1 MADTP
6 RLDGTTAVGD
16 INDASDLLSA
26 LEAAAGLEES
36 AAARAEATIDM
47 IARGKDPPEPPASE
61 ENDEQMAMALL
72 LKRYIKGL
80 IRAGAFGTDADAN
93 IVF

>member
-16 INDASDLLSA
+16 INDAEDLLSA
-26 LEAAAGLEES
+26 LEAAAGLEEA

-47 IARGKDPPEPPASE
+47 LARDMDPPEPPESE
-61 ENDEQMAMALL
+61 ENDEQMATALL

-80 IRAGAFGTDADAN
+80 IRAGAFGPDAVDDL
-93 IVF
+93 VF